1 MTNLFFEKIWCK
13 EFERDILL
21 GHTKLLDRLYF
32 NNMNTTGENLRI
44 KFIKVN
50 ESQKTKIFESG

>member
-1 MTNLFFEKIWCK
+1 MTNLFFEKIWCNDI
-13 EFERDILL
+13 ERDKLL
-21 GHTKLLDRLYF
+21 GQTKPYDRLYF

-50 ESQKTKIFESG
+50 ESQKTKVFELG